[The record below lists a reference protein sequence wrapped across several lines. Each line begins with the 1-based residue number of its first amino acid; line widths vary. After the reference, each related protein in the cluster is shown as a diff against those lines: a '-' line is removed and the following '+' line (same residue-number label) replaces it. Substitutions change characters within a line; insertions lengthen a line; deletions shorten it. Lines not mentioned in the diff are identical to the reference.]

1 MKDNLKNIP
10 TKKLIEE
17 LNSREDVKLMQETT
31 TEDTYAVCYRMGLN
45 MKIPKGSVFVCITP
59 AKQLG

>member
-31 TEDTYAVCYRMGLN
+31 TEDT
-45 MKIPKGSVFVCITP
+45 
-59 AKQLG
+59 